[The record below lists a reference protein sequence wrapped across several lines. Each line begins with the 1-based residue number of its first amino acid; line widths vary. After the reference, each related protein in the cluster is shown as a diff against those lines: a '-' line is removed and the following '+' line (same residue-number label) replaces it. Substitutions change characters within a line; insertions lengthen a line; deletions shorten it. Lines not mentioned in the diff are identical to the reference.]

1 MEGIVAKITEW
12 IIKKILSVIFQ
23 KQRKRKEK
31 TIIELNR
38 KDGVFRYERMI
49 EYEHATESKNNL
61 EQYGRDEA
69 DKSWQTNKG
78 DNNNAKLDASR
89 NEN

>member
-38 KDGVFRYERMI
+38 KDGFRYKRMI
-49 EYEHATESKNNL
+49 EYERATESKNNL